1 MNHVCLQRGNHYQF
15 NVKKKKK
22 TYGNI
27 TSIVDEDVRTNVLT
41 WTEQVRPSWRL
52 MAEEGKD
59 NKRSTRT

>member
-1 MNHVCLQRGNHYQF
+1 MYAFREGIIINLMLKR
-15 NVKKKKK
+15 KK
-22 TYGNI
+22 TYGNK

-41 WTEQVRPSWRL
+41 WTEQVRPSCRL